1 MSYNQPGPYGGQQP
15 QQPGPYGGQP
25 QQPGPYGQP
34 PQAPQPGYGYPQQ
47 APQGVPPQQPPY
59 GQPGY
64 GQPPQAPYG
73 QPQQPGPYGQQP
85 QAPYGQV
92 PPPPGGGGGKK
103 TGMIIG
109 AVAVVAA
116 IGVGAY
122 FVLGGSDSGS
132 SGTVKDDGPHKLTT
146 PATVLSDY
154 NKKPN
159 SDSGS
164 DMSSDEIAKAEEY
177 GVKNPTEVK
186 AQYMAGTQEN
196 PLGQK
201 ILQLNGVY
209 GDIED
214 PEAVV
219 DKMFSSAKE
228 KSEKSSGSSTGQKV
242 TVIGDPKSYNPSD
255 LDGAMMKCQEMKYAM
270 GSGSSTG
277 SSDAPK
283 EMSMATCIWG
293 DNSTIGVVVTADVAS
308 AMGGKAA
315 DLDEAAEKTA
325 KFRKEVRVK
334 R

>member
-1 MSYNQPGPYGGQQP
+1 MSHNQPGPYGGQQP
-15 QQPGPYGGQP
+15 GPYGGGQP
-25 QQPGPYGQP
+25 QQPGPYGQQP
-34 PQAPQPGYGYPQQ
+34 GPQGPGYGYPQQQPQQPGYGYPQQ
-47 APQGVPPQQPPY
+47 APQGVPPQQP
-59 GQPGY
+59 
-64 GQPPQAPYG
+64 PYG

-92 PPPPGGGGGKK
+92 PPPPQGGGGGKK
-103 TGMIIG
+103 TGLIIG